1 MYNKLK
7 KIKTAVFISGR
18 GSNMESLIK
27 ATKNHEFPA
36 SISLVVTNNSL
47 SPGIQLAKN
56 YNIPIK
62 IFDKKEF
69 NNSQFESN
77 SQKILLNFKIEM
89 ICLAGFMQILSKKF
103 LSDWKNKII
112 NIHPSYLPKNKGL
125 NAQKQ
130 AIEEKAAFTG
140 CTVHFVNEEVDSG
153 EVILQEKVK
162 IEPEDNVQTLS
173 NRILQKEHVIYP
185 KALKQIAHDI
195 IKLRN

>member
-1 MYNKLK
+1 MQNNLK
-7 KIKTAVFISGR
+7 KIKTAIFISGR

>member
-1 MYNKLK
+1 
-7 KIKTAVFISGR
+7 
-18 GSNMESLIK
+18 MESLIK

>member
-1 MYNKLK
+1 MQNNIKR
-7 KIKTAVFISGR
+7 IKTAIFISGR

-103 LSDWKNKII
+103 LSEWKNKII